1 MGDLQGTEGEWA
13 IVGGT
18 GEFGSAQGVITYKK
32 TELGTATV
40 RELHVRALC
49 LSSSKPSVSF

>member
-32 TELGTATV
+32 TKLGTTTV